1 MGKNHESA
9 YLFIFDEDTR
19 NRDKACAS
27 GAYCQNVV
35 RVKESHI
42 KVKDEFLSV
51 SFVDS
56 KEFYGFF

>member
-19 NRDKACAS
+19 NRDKA

-42 KVKDEFLSV
+42 RVKDEFLSV